1 VLEDW
6 IWHTTLPPLGYG
18 AMAIAAALLR
28 RYSEQSL
35 FVIAAATVLLTFI
48 GIHNAW
54 DTVTFIAV
62 ERKEKQP

>member
-1 VLEDW
+1 
-6 IWHTTLPPLGYG
+6 
-18 AMAIAAALLR
+18 MAIAAALLR

-54 DTVTFIAV
+54 DTVVFIALDRV
-62 ERKEKQP
+62 PKAKQEGQSQER